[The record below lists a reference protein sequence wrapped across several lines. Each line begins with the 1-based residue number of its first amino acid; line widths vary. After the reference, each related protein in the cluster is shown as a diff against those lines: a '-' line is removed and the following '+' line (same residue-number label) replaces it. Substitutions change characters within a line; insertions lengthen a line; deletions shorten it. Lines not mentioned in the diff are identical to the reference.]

1 MNKITPE
8 QVLEALKIE
17 VPILNIYQY
26 GSRVYGCNKTDADFD
41 FIIVTKSLCLPS
53 GAFRQNAISS
63 ESRLYQGTLFGR
75 SGFIDAINNYEM
87 SVWECLSL
95 PEEFIVKKTIDF
107 KPTKWN
113 EKEMVKK
120 VITKASNSF
129 HIADLQAKDY
139 QTPAAKKGTF
149 QALRI
154 LMFGLQLKK
163 YQKIV
168 DYSEANYLREKFD
181 AMDDDDFD
189 TRDYM
194 KMRDELIEELRSG
207 N

>member
-26 GSRVYGCNKTDADFD
+26 GSRVYGCNKPDADFD

-154 LMFGLQLKK
+154 LMFGLQLKEHG
-163 YQKIV
+163 KII
-168 DYSEANYLREKFD
+168 DYTVANNIRAQFD
-181 AMDDDDFD
+181 EMEDEDFD
-189 TRDYM
+189 SRIYMPERD
-194 KMRDELIEELRSG
+194 KLIEELRSG
-207 N
+207 L

>member
-8 QVLEALKIE
+8 QVLNALHID

-26 GSRVYGCNKTDADFD
+26 GSRVYGCNKPDADFD
-41 FIIVTKSLCLPS
+41 FIIVTKSLSLPS

-63 ESRLYQGTLFGR
+63 VNRLYQGTLFSR

-95 PEEFIVKKTIDF
+95 PDEYVVKKTFDF

-120 VITKASNSF
+120 VISKASNSF

-139 QTPAAKKGTF
+139 QTAAAKKGTF

-154 LMFGLQLKK
+154 LMFGLQLKEH
-163 YQKIV
+163 QKIV
-168 DYSEANYLREKFD
+168 NYAEANYLREKFD

-194 KMRDELIEELRSG
+194 PMRDELIERLRSG
-207 N
+207 C